1 MPPRPSG
8 TLDPHWSVWATGQ
21 RPQHRWEL
29 QEPRRPRRQADPR
42 SPRASGEG
50 PGGPD
55 VRPTFQECW
64 TRSCHSIRRAVHT
77 QKLLRDRHTRTSVY
91 VPVSHFN
98 TKLETSLH
106 AIWA

>member
-1 MPPRPSG
+1 M
-8 TLDPHWSVWATGQ
+8 
-21 RPQHRWEL
+21 
-29 QEPRRPRRQADPR
+29 
-42 SPRASGEG
+42 
-50 PGGPD
+50 
-55 VRPTFQECW
+55 RPTFQECW

-106 AIWA
+106 AIWAWMALGFQEMERYIQHHPRI